1 MSGTIDPPKVIVQT
15 IRINNYRYA
24 LSNFIPHTSV
34 MYGIDCF
41 QDMTLVK
48 SIVGLLEGEQY
59 KEWTTDEWL
68 DRFIK
73 QKVEEQPDVEV
84 VEPVEPVE
92 TVEPVEPEPS
102 FTEV

>member
-15 IRINNYRYA
+15 ISINNYRYA
-24 LSNFIPHTSV
+24 LYNLVPHTSV
-34 MYGIDCF
+34 QYGIDCF
-41 QDMTLVK
+41 QDTTLVK

-73 QKVEEQPDVEV
+73 QKVEELPDVEPPA
-84 VEPVEPVE
+84 PV
-92 TVEPVEPEPS
+92 PEPS